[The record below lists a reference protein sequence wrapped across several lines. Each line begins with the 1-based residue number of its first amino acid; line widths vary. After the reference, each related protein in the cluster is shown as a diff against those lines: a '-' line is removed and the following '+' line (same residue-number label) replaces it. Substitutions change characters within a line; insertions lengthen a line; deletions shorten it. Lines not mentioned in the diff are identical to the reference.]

1 MFSIPWLDGMLDQL
15 CSVTI
20 FSKINLKSEYYQIQ
34 IWLEDEWKT
43 DFKTKDRLYDWLV
56 IPFGLI
62 NALITFMRLMN

>member
-34 IWLEDEWKT
+34 IWPEDEWKT
-43 DFKTKDRLYDWLV
+43 DFKTKDRLYEWLV

>member
-43 DFKTKDRLYDWLV
+43 DFKTKDRLYEWLV

>member
-43 DFKTKDRLYDWLV
+43 DFKTKDRLY
-56 IPFGLI
+56 
-62 NALITFMRLMN
+62 